1 MKLLIIK
8 EYLYLHG
15 KIDLFFYKYL
25 IASVVMDK
33 NVKNFLDK
41 VSARNSNE
49 PEFMQAVHEVA
60 ETIIPFIENK
70 IPE

>member
-1 MKLLIIK
+1 
-8 EYLYLHG
+8 
-15 KIDLFFYKYL
+15 
-25 IASVVMDK
+25 MDK

-60 ETIIPFIENK
+60 ETIIPFIEKNK